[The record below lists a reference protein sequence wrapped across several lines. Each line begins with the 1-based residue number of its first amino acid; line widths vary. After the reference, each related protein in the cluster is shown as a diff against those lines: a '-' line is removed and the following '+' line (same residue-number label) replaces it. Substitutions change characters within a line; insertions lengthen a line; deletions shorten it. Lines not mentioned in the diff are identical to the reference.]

1 MMNSEFLGE
10 ALVIRALAWIVTIGI
25 SYFLAIL
32 MIAMIYECIDAVQQV
47 IGNTANHSK
56 DANNTFH
63 QLMTVYQSERSEFL
77 RVIKEQSI
85 DVNKEMSPYGLSI
98 FQWLCTKHDVI
109 AIQYLIRECQGQVT
123 AKTALGDTCLM
134 LACAA
139 YATNLTRK
147 YRTVELLIMEGCDVN
162 AKNWTNVTALN
173 IATRMKD
180 GKLWK
185 ILFKNG

>member
-1 MMNSEFLGE
+1 MTTRQVLFISVTRV
-10 ALVIRALAWIVTIGI
+10 LVKSTHESCAVDMTISAGV
-25 SYFLAIL
+25 
-32 MIAMIYECIDAVQQV
+32 IYQSLLL
-47 IGNTANHSK
+47 GNTANHSK